1 MGISATVGGLATS
14 VYYLYG
20 NMTVADVLPEDK
32 DLQDAL
38 GDMKDMSAE
47 DFVGL
52 MRRWLDAPDSFDI
65 SDLEAKYGFSTVDLI
80 NKLAGGSSD
89 PDDEKNVIKKT
100 DENQPYIDDLK
111 SVSIFSL
118 LSGKVGFKEFM
129 ADVPTGAILAFIPS
143 DKFLDNTQ
151 REKLRKYSLGQL
163 ISTDEVKNQPGIL
176 TALSDLT
183 FGGMFPGLFEE
194 NGGVYTVKEDRPQ
207 ALNLLANIRF
217 GGIFDVVTG
226 SSDIGTELVEGG
238 LSPIGEMKVGD
249 FLIDLGVSKEGDE
262 LPDKLNSIF
271 GGMEIRDLFEKDVTT
286 NKYKFVVDRLL
297 DRIEIGS
304 IMGYTKNENGVW
316 VSKSDDG
323 ETEVNGLL
331 GYLADLNLT
340 DVYHAFA
347 DEGTIEQK
355 IHNFL
360 LVFGDLSVG
369 DIFETLK
376 YTKDE
381 NGVWKKPNGDP
392 VKSEL
397 LKSLMG
403 FTIED
408 IVGDKDSE
416 LTGKQIRLNIVES
429 ISELAGD
436 DLTIAKGLGEIFKL
450 KFDEDGNPAKDDNGY
465 YLDENGESV
474 GVFKTRL
481 FDIKFKD
488 LAIAFGGD
496 KVELDNI
503 YGVFEEALGGVT
515 LGNILGMTY
524 SDGTWKNKDGGEIT
538 GIVSLLYDLR
548 FGGVFSLVRELENS
562 KEFSFSNVI
571 RGFLPDASIGDIIV
585 PLLGYSKVGEGN
597 EVQYYDKNGE
607 KVEDGLNTVL
617 LLKLWQIAA
626 GFDKNA
632 EYSLKEEIKDIRLGE
647 VFNGKREEDSYG
659 NPWWTIGGRMARG
672 SLADLLD
679 VTLEHLF
686 MTKEE
691 LDSQLVEGMIKNI
704 SLGSVLA
711 FALKYEYAEGDNTY
725 GTILDKDEEIN
736 GVFDAFILWDFITFS
751 NITGG
756 AFKDKELLHEELNAQ
771 FGDFMLGETFRPF
784 AAEILGDGSY
794 NFKLLEQASGV
805 VNILFNT
812 SYQTIFDFVFSED
825 KDFIQFIVDV
835 LGDTTIGDVIA
846 PVVGMKKADD
856 AYALGKGEGKSL
868 GVAISAIL
876 DTQIGKIITLLT
888 DKEDDRT
895 ITQKLLGGKANEDG
909 LIDLDY
915 MLGQYVETFLD
926 FEYRPVEGKWYKGDK
941 AIYDPVSRLL
951 SVNMFDL
958 LDHLLGI
965 SQEYASDEKKDY
977 LFGILDGIK
986 IGDLL
991 DPVLDKV
998 AKLKDKQLI
1007 KLISDIVL
1015 VDTKEEENKGLVCD
1029 LMDADKDKLEVVEH
1043 YFGGI
1048 KLGYIAELLTYADET
1063 DEAKHTWKKEDGS
1076 EYPVML
1082 GDIFSVSVGYILDIV
1097 KNRTGEENLIVNIV
1111 NEIFPQRRVGD
1122 LVAMIITG
1130 FKDDCDKDGVDEK
1143 VWGLNGNA
1151 MPLVVSDVFNF
1162 KIASIFDIV
1171 LEDNDAITKVTN
1183 ATDELFGERTIG
1195 QYFKD
1200 FGINDFS
1207 DEDSSLI
1214 EVGNTE
1220 VAEFIKGILGRVENP
1235 LTGENYT
1242 TVEYLKKV
1250 VGGVV
1255 FRDVAGLAVKSLKT
1269 LERPHILAD
1278 VIGLKF
1284 GDVFDV
1290 IDAVKDDNLKG
1301 GVYGLL
1307 NKITHDDAR
1316 TLGDYVDDILRGEND
1331 ESIIKKNLGIKG
1343 LTNIEIAKLVGLI
1356 LKVDGVT
1363 AEPNEGV
1370 KKFGVEPNDLAPI
1383 INYVLNITDSV
1394 LIGDFLR
1401 NSDGS
1406 GYRLED
1412 GKWYDKDGNAC
1423 KDALNTVFNA
1433 PTSYVLYL
1441 IYGIMNPKLISDA
1454 VKALKV
1460 GTVLMP
1466 IYNALLTKA
1475 FNNSEIVVND
1485 KDAKEEDKVYEINGA
1500 FRDLLTELANKTIVE
1515 VIDDLTGES
1524 KKPLEV
1530 VKSYL
1535 LDRPLGDI
1543 LFDILAKFL
1552 GEKLKL
1558 NGFAYE
1564 KVTSGKYDVEKKA
1577 LGAIFDLNVNELLG
1591 SEDKFEYIK
1600 NSFKHLAL
1608 ADFAAIALDNLSKKD
1623 GDRWYNGEKKMPL
1636 IASDL
1641 FDVTIENLL
1650 DIKGKKGDDLILHI
1664 VKTIFH
1670 DRNLKVYLADLNQDT
1685 INKYIEKEALQTVL
1699 TERIVDLADYILAN
1713 KKQPTE
1719 IVSHYFG
1726 GATIGQLAQIVLDK
1740 LFPATATQSG
1750 ARSVRVMARAAAN
1763 KKVVWSNDGKDM
1775 PLIASDLFC
1784 VTVDELLDI
1793 KENKDNLVEYLVE
1806 TICGA
1811 ERTLKDYLVDLKN
1824 DKITEI
1830 ANKEVLKPLLGD
1842 SILNI
1847 VKTAKENKKQPLEIV
1862 KKYLGE
1868 ATVGAIAQIALSKLE
1883 KRDDGKWYNGG
1894 EKAMPLIVGD
1904 LFDVTVNQLLDA
1916 KDKKGKDMMTYL
1928 VETICKERTVGDYL
1942 SDLNMDAVNKIIEK
1956 DVLDKIVDEKV
1967 IDLVNRLIGEGK
1979 FDEKIRYYLGDA
1991 TIGAIAQVAMSNL
2004 DKEGKDRWYN
2014 GEKAMPLIVSD
2025 LFDLTVNNLFG
2036 VLDAKKD
2043 GNMKKGIY
2051 DLVNL
2056 LTKNDTHNLNAY
2068 LDDILKGDKESSIIT
2083 DNPGI
2088 DGLTRIEIA
2097 KLVGL
2102 LLKVEG
2108 ITVEPN
2114 EGVKKFVDPTTL
2126 SSIVNYILNITDK
2139 VLIGDFL
2146 RTNAEGKS
2154 GYTKVD
2160 GKWYD
2165 KNGNECKEIIGKALN
2180 LRSSYILYVAY
2191 AVMKPK
2197 VIIDAISDYKLGALL
2212 KPVYNMAMEKVKF
2225 DSKIVGDG
2233 YQSEQTVNG
2242 AFKAVMED
2250 IANVTVKELYDSI
2263 ATNKDFATKAKEML
2277 LNRPIGDYAYD
2288 LLKKFVGEKLK
2299 LEGFAYENV
2308 VDDKYATK
2316 KEALNVIFNINI
2328 KELLNASNKIDFL
2341 KEKAGELSIGA
2352 IAQIALAELDKNAD
2366 GTWSNKGNAM
2376 KLIVSDLFN
2385 VTVKELFDIKDNKDN
2400 LPEYLVNT
2408 ICGEE
2413 RTSRQYLDDLK
2424 NDNIDKIT
2432 GKAALDTLLDDPIV
2446 NIVKVVKENK
2456 KEPLKI
2462 VKHYF
2467 GDAKVGELA
2476 QIAMSDLKEEDGLWT
2491 NGEKKMPLIA
2501 SDVFNVTLNALAGA
2515 RKKQKTELVKYV
2527 VKTICGEERTLRQ
2540 YLDDLNKDNINKITK
2555 KTVLGKLLD
2564 DTIVNVVEVVT
2575 DNIKAPKEIVV
2586 YYFGE
2591 ARVGDFAQ
2599 IAMETLVV
2607 ENGVWS
2613 KDDKSMKLIVSDLFN
2628 VTVNEL
2634 LDIKDNKDNLAEY
2647 LAETICGEERTLRHY
2662 LDDLDKDNINKIT
2675 AKKVLNSLLDDPV
2688 VNVVKVVKTNKNKPT
2703 EIVKY
2708 YFGKAKVGELAEV
2721 AMSKLEET
2729 EDGWT
2734 NNKKALPLIVSDIF
2748 DLTVNEVGVFVK
2760 NLKNKDKIVE
2770 FVGKV
2775 TKDDTHTLNVYL
2787 EDILKKKITNK
2798 GLKELTDIKI
2808 AEFASVALKVNDFEV
2823 PASKELEKFKIDL
2836 KTMDGVSKYADAIN
2850 YVLNITDNVMLG
2862 YFKIKVDENGDESG
2876 IYFRIESGKK
2886 VWYNE
2891 KNEKVSSGMST
2902 VYSIPSSYVLFAVAA
2917 LAMPGKIIEAVGDY
2931 RIGGLIQSV
2940 YNKAMTK
2947 FDSEIVGKDKKGEFT
2962 VEGSFKAV
2970 MEDVSNVTVKQIYES
2985 LTKTKDFTS
2994 KAKKMLLERPLG
3006 DYAYDLIR
3014 VLSKEK
3020 LCKGYA
3026 YEHTDDEKNYVI
3038 NGSLSAVLEAT
3049 LNIEVNRLLSAVKK
3063 GVSGIKQLAKDTYKD
3078 FTVGDFT
3085 YDVFRKY
3092 VAKKVK
3098 LTANGTA
3105 KDYKN
3110 NNLVLTGKMAKVF
3123 RATFDMKITEAA
3135 SITKKLNSKTKLLD
3149 FVNAH
3154 YGKLTL
3160 GDVFGAVAEKLVAK
3174 KLKVTFNYD
3183 VANDYALTISGNFNE
3198 VFGAIFASEFGKLI
3212 EAYKANKTTK
3222 YFLDESEGVIGGL
3235 PLGDILAYVCKS
3247 KTFKKELKYTEI
3259 EKGETGEWTVTG
3271 AYEKP
3276 LGIAFNDLTIGKVY
3290 AERANFKSKI
3300 IKPYFG
3306 EVTVGELMGGRYD
3319 EENDVWLKPN
3329 GKVVSEEGANA
3340 VIMNRI
3346 YALTLNE
3353 VTKSN
3358 FRVVSVFDDI
3368 YAGEVLGYYHCGY
3381 YKYTTDETETR
3392 YDLCDSEDPHKD
3404 YEYHVHDDGDMYTK
3418 SSEFVTAVSGIKLC
3432 NDTTHTDVNHKWHY
3446 HDEIKCNIKSHTDT
3460 THTMGGWYKDKEGTV
3475 KANAIE
3481 NAFANVRL
3489 GHLMGG
3495 SFEFS
3500 DIVRDVKLG
3509 EAMNMVRCGGSDD
3522 TCDITDTTHEHKT
3535 GVWYKF
3541 NETTNAYETSG
3552 VLLDR
3557 IADRDL
3563 GDIFDDGLDLGET
3576 FDGVTLGDVMGYKY
3590 CNGENDCTYEET
3602 HNHITSGSKKV
3613 WYVLNDNGTDDTSDD
3628 YYARATTLEDIVAN
3642 VSMRSVIDGDFSIE
3656 EQIKNIRIGELMSYE
3671 YCDGTNDCLPHGSQ
3685 AHTKG
3690 WYRNDNGTWTIIT
3703 DNLILCV
3710 ADFTITD
3717 IRKDNFGTKLSEK
3730 VKTNVTVAD
3739 IFQDTQ
3745 TGPLSLI
3752 SSDTKVGDIST
3763 AIQTAIEDSTA
3774 IDLFNAGV
3782 LPIKSDN
3789 GANSTAP
3796 GGTLEKL
3803 DSTFDKI
3810 RPYVIAGGVDTDGS
3824 GNVGDSALDIVI
3836 SFTVEEKAK
3845 AKAAESVTTEDR
3857 ATYQIADGYEY
3868 DQGRKFWGSLKLEE
3882 MVDVLL
3888 SVVTAT
3894 V

>member
-1 MGISATVGGLATS
+1 MFGIATGDANMSKLFKRLLCLLLGLIMGISATVGGLATS

-183 FGGMFPGLFEE
+183 FGGMFPGVFEE
-194 NGGVYTVKEDRPQ
+194 NGGVYTVKEDKPQ
-207 ALNLLANIRF
+207 ALNLLANIQF

-271 GGMEIRDLFEKDVTT
+271 GGMEVRDLFEKDVTT

-369 DIFETLK
+369 DILETFK

-397 LKSLMG
+397 IKSLMG

-416 LTGKQIRLNIVES
+416 LTGKQIRLNVVES

-436 DLTIAKGLGEIFKL
+436 DLTVAKGLGEIFKL
-450 KFDEDGNPAKDDNGY
+450 KFDEDGNPVKDDNGY

-488 LAIAFGGD
+488 LATAFGGD

-647 VFNGKREEDSYG
+647 ILNGKCGYDSLG
-659 NPWWTIGGRMARG
+659 DTEWTIFGRVARG
-672 SLADLLD
+672 NLAKLFDITLGELL
-679 VTLEHLF
+679 
-686 MTKEE
+686 MTKSEE
-691 LDSQLVEGMIKNI
+691 NTRMIEETVKNI

-711 FALKYEYAEGDNTY
+711 FALKYEDAQGGNTY
-725 GTILDKDEEIN
+725 GTILGKEEEIN
-736 GVFDAFILWDFITFS
+736 GVFDAFLNWDYITYAS
-751 NITGG
+751 ITGDG
-756 AFKDKELLHEELNAQ
+756 FKNKELLHEELNAQ
-771 FGDFMLGETFRPF
+771 FGEFMLGETFRPF

-812 SYQTIFDFVFSED
+812 KYQTIFDFVFSED

-926 FEYRPVEGKWYKGDK
+926 FEYRQVEGKWYKGDK

-965 SQEYASDEKKDY
+965 SQEYTSDEKKDY
-977 LFGILDGIK
+977 LFGILDGIT

-998 AKLKDKQLI
+998 EKLKDKQLI

-1048 KLGYIAELLTYADET
+1048 KLGYIAELLTYAEET

-1171 LEDNDAITKVTN
+1171 LEDNDAIAKVTN
-1183 ATDELFGERTIG
+1183 AADELFGERTIG

-1220 VAEFIKGILGRVENP
+1220 VAEFIKGILGRVRNP

-1242 TVEYLKKV
+1242 TVEYLRKV

-1356 LKVDGVT
+1356 LKVDGIDV
-1363 AEPNEGV
+1363 EPNEGV

-1475 FNNSEIVVND
+1475 FNGSEIVVND
-1485 KDAKEEDKVYEINGA
+1485 QDAKEEDKVYEINGA
-1500 FRDLLTELANKTIVE
+1500 FRDLLTELANKTIGE
-1515 VIDDLTGES
+1515 VIDDLTGEG

-1530 VKSYL
+1530 VKGYL

-1564 KVTSGKYDVEKKA
+1564 NVTSGKYEVEKKA

-1591 SEDKFEYIK
+1591 SEDKLEYIK

-1699 TERIVDLADYILAN
+1699 TEKIVDLVDYILAN

-1750 ARSVRVMARAAAN
+1750 ARSVRVMARAAAS
-1763 KKVVWSNDGKDM
+1763 KKVVWANNGKDM
-1775 PLIASDLFC
+1775 PLIVSDLFC

-1842 SILNI
+1842 TILNI
-1847 VKTAKENKKQPLEIV
+1847 VKTVKENKKQPLEIV

-1904 LFDVTVNQLLDA
+1904 LFDVTVNQLIEV
-1916 KDKKGKDMMTYL
+1916 KDKKGKDLIIYL

-1956 DVLDKIVDEKV
+1956 DMLDKIVDEKV
-1967 IDLVNRLIGEGK
+1967 IDLVNRLIGEGTLE
-1979 FDEKIRYYLGDA
+1979 EKIRYYLGDA

-2068 LDDILKGDKESSIIT
+2068 LDDILKGDKESSIIK

-2088 DGLTRIEIA
+2088 DGLTQIEIA

-2102 LLKVEG
+2102 LLKVDG

-2126 SSIVNYILNITDK
+2126 DPIVNYVLNITDK

-2146 RTNAEGKS
+2146 RTNVEGKS
-2154 GYTKVD
+2154 GYTRVD

-2180 LRSSYILYVAY
+2180 LRSSYILYAMY

-2197 VIIDAISDYKLGALL
+2197 VVIDAISDYKLGALL

-2277 LNRPIGDYAYD
+2277 LDRPIGDYAFD

-2341 KEKAGELSIGA
+2341 KEKAGELSVGA

-2366 GTWSNKGNAM
+2366 GTWSNKG
-2376 KLIVSDLFN
+2376 
-2385 VTVKELFDIKDNKDN
+2385 
-2400 LPEYLVNT
+2400 
-2408 ICGEE
+2408 
-2413 RTSRQYLDDLK
+2413 
-2424 NDNIDKIT
+2424 
-2432 GKAALDTLLDDPIV
+2432 
-2446 NIVKVVKENK
+2446 
-2456 KEPLKI
+2456 
-2462 VKHYF
+2462 
-2467 GDAKVGELA
+2467 DA
-2476 QIAMSDLKEEDGLWT
+2476 
-2491 NGEKKMPLIA
+2491 
-2501 SDVFNVTLNALAGA
+2501 
-2515 RKKQKTELVKYV
+2515 
-2527 VKTICGEERTLRQ
+2527 
-2540 YLDDLNKDNINKITK
+2540 
-2555 KTVLGKLLD
+2555 
-2564 DTIVNVVEVVT
+2564 
-2575 DNIKAPKEIVV
+2575 
-2586 YYFGE
+2586 
-2591 ARVGDFAQ
+2591 
-2599 IAMETLVV
+2599 
-2607 ENGVWS
+2607 
-2613 KDDKSMKLIVSDLFN
+2613 MKLIVSDLFN

-2634 LDIKDNKDNLAEY
+2634 LDIKDNKDNLPEY
-2647 LAETICGEERTLRHY
+2647 LVNTICGEKRTLRQY
-2662 LDDLDKDNINKIT
+2662 LDDLKNDNIDKIT
-2675 AKKVLNSLLDDPV
+2675 EKKVLDTLLDDPI
-2688 VNVVKVVKTNKNKPT
+2688 VNIVKVVKANKDKPT

-2708 YFGKAKVGELAEV
+2708 YFGKAKVGELAEI

-2734 NNKKALPLIVSDIF
+2734 NDKKALPLIVSDVF

-2760 NLKNKDKIVE
+2760 NIKNKDKIVE

-2798 GLKELTDIKI
+2798 GLKELSDIKI
-2808 AEFASVALKVNDFEV
+2808 AELVSVALKVNDFEV
-2823 PASKELEKFKIDL
+2823 PSSEVLKKDLNMELKNVNGLEKYVDIL
-2836 KTMDGVSKYADAIN
+2836 N
-2850 YVLNITDNVMLG
+2850 YVLNITDEVMLG

-2876 IYFRIESGKK
+2876 IYFRIEDGKK

-2891 KNEKVSSGMST
+2891 KDEKVSSGMST
-2902 VYSIPSSYVLFAVAA
+2902 VYSVPSSYVLFAVAA

-2947 FDSEIVGKDKKGEFT
+2947 FDSEIIGNDKKGEFT

-3014 VLSKEK
+3014 VVAKEK
-3020 LCKGYA
+3020 ICKGFA
-3026 YEHTDDEKNYVI
+3026 CEHTDENGNYVI
-3038 NGSLSAVLEAT
+3038 EGNLADVLQAAF
-3049 LNIEVNRLLSAVKK
+3049 NIEVKAILSAVKK

-3092 VAKKVK
+3092 AATKVR

-3135 SITKKLNSKTKLLD
+3135 SITKKLKDKNGILD
-3149 FVNAH
+3149 FVNTH

-3160 GDVFGAVAEKLVAK
+3160 GEVFGAVIEKLVAK

-3183 VANDYALTISGNFNE
+3183 IANDYALTISGNYNE

-3247 KTFKKELKYTEI
+3247 KTFEKNLKYTEI
-3259 EKGETGEWTVTG
+3259 EKAENGEWTVTG

-3290 AERANFKSKI
+3290 AERKNFENKI
-3300 IKPYFG
+3300 LKPYFG
-3306 EVTVGELMGGRYD
+3306 EVKVGELMGGRYD
-3319 EENDVWLKPN
+3319 ETNDVWLKPN
-3329 GKVVSEEGANA
+3329 GNVVGEEGANA
-3340 VIMNRI
+3340 IIMKRI
-3346 YALTLNE
+3346 YALTVNE
-3353 VTKSN
+3353 VTAKDFKVTSIL
-3358 FRVVSVFDDI
+3358 DDV
-3368 YAGEVLGYYHCGY
+3368 YAGEILGYYFCGH

-3392 YDLCDSEDPHKD
+3392 YGLCGSEESHKD
-3404 YEYHVHDDGDMYTK
+3404 YEYHVHEDGDMYTK
-3418 SSEFVTAVSGIKLC
+3418 NSEFATTLSGIKLC
-3432 NDTTHTDVNHKWHY
+3432 TDTTHTDENHKWHY
-3446 HDEIKCNIKSHTDT
+3446 HEEVDCMIKSHTDT
-3460 THTMGGWYKDKEGTV
+3460 THVLGGWYKDKECTEKV
-3475 KANAIE
+3475 EAVE
-3481 NAFANVRL
+3481 NAFANIRL
-3489 GHLMGG
+3489 GYLMSG
-3495 SFEFS
+3495 SFEFN
-3500 DIVRDVKLG
+3500 DVVRDVKLG

-3563 GDIFDDGLDLGET
+3563 GDIFDNGLDLGEM

-3613 WYVLNDNGTDDTSDD
+3613 WYVLDDKGTPDASDD
-3628 YYARATTLEDIVAN
+3628 VYNRAATLEDIFAN

-3656 EQIKNIRIGELMSYE
+3656 AQIEDVKIGELMSYE
-3671 YCDGTNDCLPHGSQ
+3671 YCDGTNDCLPHGSGTH
-3685 AHTKG
+3685 AEG
-3690 WYRNDNGTWTIIT
+3690 WYRNDRGTWTKIT

-3710 ADFTITD
+3710 ADFTITA
-3717 IRKDNFGTKLSEK
+3717 IREDDFGTKLSEK
-3730 VKTNVTVAD
+3730 VKTTVTVGD
-3739 IFQDTQ
+3739 LFDTQ
-3745 TGPLSLI
+3745 SGPLSLI
-3752 SSDTKVGDIST
+3752 PSTTKVGDIST
-3763 AIQTAIEDSTA
+3763 AIQDAIETSTA
-3774 IDLFNAGV
+3774 IDLYNAGV
-3782 LPIKSDN
+3782 FPISSVKDAKSEN
-3789 GANSTAP
+3789 P
-3796 GGTLEKL
+3796 GGTLENL
-3803 DSTFDKI
+3803 DSTFQKLI
-3810 RPYVIAGGVDTDGS
+3810 GIVENGGIDTDGS
-3824 GNVGDSALDIVI
+3824 GTVGDSTLDITMTFTAEEQDKATAAKTI
-3836 SFTVEEKAK
+3836 SDEDY
-3845 AKAAESVTTEDR
+3845 TTYRIWRSEDETT
-3857 ATYQIADGYEY
+3857 TYTNAY
-3868 DQGRKFWGSLKLEE
+3868 GRKFWGSLKLEE

-3894 V
+3894 VQ